1 MSESPYPN
9 IFNIRTIV
17 AIGSTLLAF
26 AAFTISY
33 DAMSKLAKFYSIEPS
48 GIFPLIIDGVLLLAL
63 IWRMTDINTFYAQLT
78 MFSYII
84 ISMILNYYANPSLSG
99 GLIAMLAP
107 FSLFVTSEICASIY
121 LNKSK
126 QIKQSFNETPRSK
139 PLRDE
144 HGRFIKKP

>member
-1 MSESPYPN
+1 MSTNGVTPN
-9 IFNIRTIV
+9 IFNIKIIV
-17 AIGSTLLAF
+17 AIGSALLAF

-33 DAMSKLAKFYSIEPS
+33 DAMSKLAKFYSIEPA

-78 MFSYII
+78 MFSYIM
-84 ISMILNYYANPSLSG
+84 ISMVLNYYANPSISG

-121 LNKSK
+121 LNKSTTIINK
-126 QIKQSFNETPRSK
+126 PKKS
-139 PLRDE
+139 PLRNE
-144 HGRFIKKP
+144 RGQFISTKQ